1 MSGVTS
7 HKRKAKWSRR
17 QTGGGGRV
25 TQILDEKTF
34 SLYSTVG
41 DDSLHGDTEAAVGVT
56 QATTKL

>member
-1 MSGVTS
+1 MVQETD
-7 HKRKAKWSRR
+7 
-17 QTGGGGRV
+17 GGGGRV

-56 QATTKL
+56 EATTKL